1 MGVDFEC
8 SWLAYRR
15 VRITYIREIY
25 AEKGVAVN
33 EVWVFA
39 YVVMP
44 IVVVAFGY
52 GMMKLS
58 QWQDRMH

>member
-1 MGVDFEC
+1 M
-8 SWLAYRR
+8 
-15 VRITYIREIY
+15 
-25 AEKGVAVN
+25 N

-58 QWQDRMH
+58 QWQDRMR